1 MECPENLVKVC
12 KTFFLHTLSIS
23 DKAVCTV
30 HNKLSCLGISSE
42 DSRGKHRTRPNRMTE
57 EQKQKVKQHIE
68 SFKTVESHYCRKHS
82 SKQYLPA
89 GLSVAKMHM
98 LYKNECEKTE
108 NCAVSLKSYRQ
119 IFDYEYNLAF
129 HKPLKD
135 QCDLCVAYQ
144 NASETEKTSKQK
156 DYERHIKNKTL
167 SRTNKEEDKNKAKVE
182 SDFCAACFDLEQVL
196 LTPHSFESSLY
207 YKRRLSTYNFTIYDM
222 GTTEGYCFVW
232 GL

>member
-1 MECPENLVKVC
+1 MPAKLMKKGCGENCRYRCHSKISGDERQKIFHSFWQLGSITRRRQFVEKYALKKVKESKRLGTSGRRKSSISWTLPKDGPENLVKVC

-98 LYKNECEKTE
+98 LYKMNVRK
-108 NCAVSLKSYRQ
+108 LR
-119 IFDYEYNLAF
+119 I
-129 HKPLKD
+129 
-135 QCDLCVAYQ
+135 
-144 NASETEKTSKQK
+144 
-156 DYERHIKNKTL
+156 
-167 SRTNKEEDKNKAKVE
+167 
-182 SDFCAACFDLEQVL
+182 VL
-196 LTPHSFESSLY
+196 FP
-207 YKRRLSTYNFTIYDM
+207 
-222 GTTEGYCFVW
+222 
-232 GL
+232 